1 MPDGL
6 VKRFWQEFVK
16 ILSCIRFHPLSMMDF
31 VNIDTKRIMYV
42 TMIYSAKQR
51 VSGKNSDVI
60 RLGTSLELP

>member
-16 ILSCIRFHPLSMMDF
+16 ILSGIRFHPLSMMDF

>member
-1 MPDGL
+1 
-6 VKRFWQEFVK
+6 
-16 ILSCIRFHPLSMMDF
+16 MMDF

>member
-16 ILSCIRFHPLSMMDF
+16 ILSRIQFHPLSMMDF

-51 VSGKNSDVI
+51 VSRQKF
-60 RLGTSLELP
+60 

>member
-16 ILSCIRFHPLSMMDF
+16 ILSRIRFHPLSMMDF

-60 RLGTSLELP
+60 RLGTSLELL

>member
-16 ILSCIRFHPLSMMDF
+16 ILSRIRFDPLSMMDF

-51 VSGKNSDVI
+51 VSGKKSDVI

>member
-16 ILSCIRFHPLSMMDF
+16 ILSRIRFHHLSMMDF